1 MITAL
6 ARVQA
11 EAGLIPVRAA
21 ELIAEHARADR
32 IDLAFA
38 AEQTRQASH
47 SMLGLIRALQA
58 VLPEQAR
65 DYVYAGAT
73 VQDITDTWTALALR
87 RIGGLVW
94 RDLRRIEERL
104 LALAAEHRDTVMAG
118 RTHGQPGSPV
128 TFGWKAASWA
138 DEIRRH
144 LDRLRDGAPRW
155 LVGQLGGGTGSLVF
169 YGDQGLAVRARFCA
183 ALGLADPGI
192 SWLTA
197 RDRGAEFAQL
207 LALICG
213 TLARIGGEVYEL
225 QRPEIGELREAAPD
239 GTVGSITMPHKRNP
253 EGSEHLDTLA
263 RLARSSAAVM
273 TEAVVQQH
281 ERDGRGWK
289 AEWVAWPET
298 CLLATAALQVAV
310 GLTAGLT
317 VDAAAMRANLAR
329 YGGYPVSERALAL
342 LTPRLGARRAQDAL
356 QQALGQGAAAG
367 LTAEQALARSAL
379 FSRGRGQGADRGAGP
394 RLLPADDRPGDR
406 AGHRRPRRRARGV
419 AVIPTASV
427 EALAGALPR
436 TPLAVLPTPL
446 VAAPRLA
453 AALGTGPLLVKR
465 DDLTGFAFGGN
476 KARLLEFLVAAAIA
490 DGAGTLLTG
499 GAAGSNFCAATAAA
513 ARRAGLACE
522 LVIAGARPRS
532 RRGPRWRWPGPGA
545 RPSAG
550 PGCRTG
556 TAWTPRCPRRRAS
569 SPRRAAAPT

>member
-1 MITAL
+1 MTDRITDSVLYRHLWGTDEARAVLGEEGRLAGWLEVITAL

-32 IDLAFA
+32 IDLASA

-104 LALAAEHRDTVMAG
+104 LALAAGHRDTVMAG

-155 LVGQLGGGTGSLVF
+155 LVGQLGGGAGSLVF

-183 ALGLADPGI
+183 VLGLADPGI

-197 RDRGAEFAQL
+197 RDRGAEFAGL

-253 EGSEHLDTLA
+253 EGSEHLNTLA
-263 RLARSSAAVM
+263 RLVRTNAAVLYEGM
-273 TEAVVQQH
+273 VGTH
-281 ERDGRGWK
+281 ERDGRSWK
-289 AEWVAWPET
+289 AEWVALPET
-298 CLLATAALQVAV
+298 CLLTGVALRQAQTLLG
-310 GLTAGLT
+310 GLI
-317 VDAAAMRANLAR
+317 VDAGAMRGNLAR
-329 YGGYPVSERALAL
+329 FGDQLASEHVLAA
-342 LTPRLGARRAQDAL
+342 LTPRLGKHQAQQLMHELLAPGRGEVQDVVGTL
-356 QQALGQGAAAG
+356 IAAG
-367 LTAEQALARSAL
+367 VVAEADRAALSGGWAIGDAPAMVDAVVA
-379 FSRGRGQGADRGAGP
+379 RGR
-394 RLLPADDRPGDR
+394 
-406 AGHRRPRRRARGV
+406 
-419 AVIPTASV
+419 TA
-427 EALAGALPR
+427 
-436 TPLAVLPTPL
+436 
-446 VAAPRLA
+446 
-453 AALGTGPLLVKR
+453 
-465 DDLTGFAFGGN
+465 
-476 KARLLEFLVAAAIA
+476 
-490 DGAGTLLTG
+490 
-499 GAAGSNFCAATAAA
+499 
-513 ARRAGLACE
+513 
-522 LVIAGARPRS
+522 
-532 RRGPRWRWPGPGA
+532 
-545 RPSAG
+545 
-550 PGCRTG
+550 
-556 TAWTPRCPRRRAS
+556 RAS
-569 SPRRAAAPT
+569 EPEVWM